1 MPESLMQTPV
11 LAAIVAI
18 VVAFSKV
25 IEVILSK
32 AMPQKS
38 ILTDIEREQ
47 LKSIHEVH
55 ARTDQ
60 DGTPL
65 VYMPRTFLEIQ
76 RDLQKTLAQI
86 VTDQGKIAL
95 ILERLDKRLE
105 KDN

>member
-1 MPESLMQTPV
+1 MPDSLIQAPV

-18 VVAFSKV
+18 VVAFSKI

-32 AMPQKS
+32 ALPQKS
-38 ILTDIEREQ
+38 ILTDLEREW

-76 RDLQKTLAQI
+76 RDLQKTLVQI
-86 VTDQGKIAL
+86 VNDQGKIAA
-95 ILERLDKRLE
+95 ILERMDKRLE
-105 KDN
+105 KD